1 MVSPESVKHKEP
13 EKGGGTMVD
22 LFIVMV
28 DVKLYAFN
36 DVKLLFY
43 TYIYTCMCAFFYH
56 GQPWHPRLISGHEI
70 GRKREETI
78 GNLS

>member
-43 TYIYTCMCAFFYH
+43 IHIYIYMTRRQNQLFMP
-56 GQPWHPRLISGHEI
+56 GTKI
-70 GRKREETI
+70 
-78 GNLS
+78 